1 MIHTVYSNSYEVLR
15 AVLLH
20 NIEALGVE
28 GHIDDQTSPEVLF
41 AKAFEKVPVIVPN
54 RAVGHD
60 LTKAIAA
67 RDGVCAGMDFML
79 LSAWMGFF
87 SKEPMANVLGNEA
100 DWMIWQ
106 ILREEGPTSF
116 RAQPGHEPLAH
127 YLEGKTDDDI
137 WQLVRHITQTFVVY
151 ATYRLDWVLDWLGLH
166 PSLLPQGHQGKDEK
180 RELEKHPD
188 FLWQRDL
195 WRELASSPSWR
206 GRQFMEGY
214 PDMLRRLSE
223 SGGTSEVSL
232 DNGHTVK
239 LPQVLHVFAPFVV
252 PPLMLPILK
261 AYALSGRD
269 VWFYLLNPTS
279 EYWFDLVPQRLFNW
293 EAKESETGQ
302 ADDSH
307 REVGHP
313 ILANNGRSTRANIDR
328 IWRYTAAPDTGVQLT
343 ELDLPEGTVP
353 ELPQQRHFLD
363 SFAGRLQDQRIQ
375 PDMTVENQSYYLES
389 RDPRLLRRIQD
400 SILNLNPDLKAT
412 ADGAP
417 LFDEHDRSVQF
428 MRAPTATRELEAL
441 LDWLQARFREDPTL
455 RPDDVLVVTP
465 DLSATAPLMEKV
477 FESQPADAR
486 IEWRISGLSYLDD
499 DQAAQT
505 VLGLGKL
512 LNGRATREDFMAWI
526 SLPPVAAR
534 FGFTSDD
541 MPTLEAW
548 LRAAGYRYG
557 LSDAHL
563 NTIDPVTFAV
573 AKDMTLARAVE
584 RLTLGFCLPNDEV
597 MPLYDTLPV
606 VGTEESGW
614 TSVGDR
620 PVLLDALARLST
632 YLEAFRLRIEKDA
645 TATDW
650 MAWLLDAM
658 TRLFKEEGNGFNRV
672 RQAAT
677 AVREDIE
684 RASAGGA
691 PMTVPFGLFMSSVES
706 QLELTPG
713 GGLPTNRV
721 TLTGMAQLRPLP
733 YRIIA
738 IVGLNDDCSFPG
750 TMRRHEFDLMAVAPR
765 RGDRD
770 SRIDNRNVF
779 LDLLLAARDRFLV
792 SYVCGTGEAAKER
805 QPSIVAQELRDWLL
819 DFTESREERNEVAER
834 LTVTVPLN
842 AFSQSNFEYGH
853 RDWRS
858 HDKGLF
864 EAVKQAIATDY
875 SESDPVFADRGLK
888 ANDRTTVTLRE
899 LADFW
904 KKPATR
910 TLGAAGVWLGP
921 LDEGAQ
927 EGLMPG
933 DKGLEQWV
941 RRFEA
946 YKAFE
951 AGQTVEAWET
961 CVKANPRYGAL
972 GVREWFADSD
982 TAFGQKLYQYHQ
994 TLAEGQ
1000 AVDDI
1005 DIDLD
1010 LGADMPRLLA
1020 RLKGVYVKEGV
1031 RRLVRISSS
1040 KSSSMVVLRDVLDF
1054 LVGCA
1059 AGVIHEAKLV
1069 CVWDDNL
1076 KSLMKALKE
1085 DPNKLVVVSLPSC
1098 DAEVAKAI
1106 LRILLVPYLT
1116 LTQSPFMGTDN
1127 DGVNQNYTIDQR
1139 ADQILWRGRDLKAA
1153 QSKTRERQKVF
1164 KQLLPKL
1171 AVGQGAQVYNEVLQ
1185 TLKLQLDELMA
1196 LEGRSLTLPKEF
1208 LTMPDET
1215 NTTEASCEA

>member
-548 LRAAGYRYG
+548 LRAASYRYG

-632 YLEAFRLRIEKDA
+632 YLEAFRLRVEKDA

-738 IVGLNDDCSFPG
+738 IVGLNDCSFPG

-875 SESDPVFADRGLK
+875 SESDPVFADKGLK

-994 TLAEGQ
+994 ALAEGQ

-1076 KSLMKALKE
+1076 KSLMKAPKE

-1196 LEGRSLTLPKEF
+1196 LEGRPLTLPKEF
-1208 LTMPDET
+1208 LTIPDET
-1215 NTTEASCEA
+1215 NTTEAPCEA

>member
-1 MIHTVYSNSYEVLR
+1 M
-15 AVLLH
+15 
-20 NIEALGVE
+20 
-28 GHIDDQTSPEVLF
+28 
-41 AKAFEKVPVIVPN
+41 
-54 RAVGHD
+54 
-60 LTKAIAA
+60 
-67 RDGVCAGMDFML
+67 
-79 LSAWMGFF
+79 
-87 SKEPMANVLGNEA
+87 
-100 DWMIWQ
+100 
-106 ILREEGPTSF
+106 REEGPTSF

-328 IWRYTAAPDTGVQLT
+328 LWRYTAAPDTGVQLT

-400 SILNLNPDLKAT
+400 SILNLNPNLKAT

-691 PMTVPFGLFMSSVES
+691 PLTVPFGLFMSSVES

-875 SESDPVFADRGLK
+875 SESDPVFADKGLK

-994 TLAEGQ
+994 ALAEGQ

-1069 CVWDDNL
+1069 CVWADNL
-1076 KSLMKALKE
+1076 KSLMKAPKE

-1215 NTTEASCEA
+1215 NATEASCEA

>member
-1 MIHTVYSNSYEVLR
+1 
-15 AVLLH
+15 
-20 NIEALGVE
+20 
-28 GHIDDQTSPEVLF
+28 
-41 AKAFEKVPVIVPN
+41 
-54 RAVGHD
+54 
-60 LTKAIAA
+60 
-67 RDGVCAGMDFML
+67 
-79 LSAWMGFF
+79 
-87 SKEPMANVLGNEA
+87 
-100 DWMIWQ
+100 
-106 ILREEGPTSF
+106 
-116 RAQPGHEPLAH
+116 
-127 YLEGKTDDDI
+127 
-137 WQLVRHITQTFVVY
+137 
-151 ATYRLDWVLDWLGLH
+151 
-166 PSLLPQGHQGKDEK
+166 
-180 RELEKHPD
+180 
-188 FLWQRDL
+188 
-195 WRELASSPSWR
+195 
-206 GRQFMEGY
+206 
-214 PDMLRRLSE
+214 
-223 SGGTSEVSL
+223 
-232 DNGHTVK
+232 
-239 LPQVLHVFAPFVV
+239 
-252 PPLMLPILK
+252 
-261 AYALSGRD
+261 
-269 VWFYLLNPTS
+269 
-279 EYWFDLVPQRLFNW
+279 
-293 EAKESETGQ
+293 
-302 ADDSH
+302 
-307 REVGHP
+307 
-313 ILANNGRSTRANIDR
+313 
-328 IWRYTAAPDTGVQLT
+328 
-343 ELDLPEGTVP
+343 
-353 ELPQQRHFLD
+353 
-363 SFAGRLQDQRIQ
+363 
-375 PDMTVENQSYYLES
+375 
-389 RDPRLLRRIQD
+389 
-400 SILNLNPDLKAT
+400 
-412 ADGAP
+412 
-417 LFDEHDRSVQF
+417 
-428 MRAPTATRELEAL
+428 
-441 LDWLQARFREDPTL
+441 
-455 RPDDVLVVTP
+455 
-465 DLSATAPLMEKV
+465 
-477 FESQPADAR
+477 
-486 IEWRISGLSYLDD
+486 
-499 DQAAQT
+499 
-505 VLGLGKL
+505 
-512 LNGRATREDFMAWI
+512 
-526 SLPPVAAR
+526 
-534 FGFTSDD
+534 
-541 MPTLEAW
+541 
-548 LRAAGYRYG
+548 
-557 LSDAHL
+557 
-563 NTIDPVTFAV
+563 
-573 AKDMTLARAVE
+573 
-584 RLTLGFCLPNDEV
+584 
-597 MPLYDTLPV
+597 
-606 VGTEESGW
+606 
-614 TSVGDR
+614 
-620 PVLLDALARLST
+620 
-632 YLEAFRLRIEKDA
+632 
-645 TATDW
+645 

-875 SESDPVFADRGLK
+875 SESDPVFADKGLK

-994 TLAEGQ
+994 ALAEGQ

-1069 CVWDDNL
+1069 CVWADNL
-1076 KSLMKALKE
+1076 KSLMKAPKE

-1164 KQLLPKL
+1164 EQLLPKL

-1208 LTMPDET
+1208 LTMLDET
-1215 NTTEASCEA
+1215 NATEASCEA

>member
-1 MIHTVYSNSYEVLR
+1 
-15 AVLLH
+15 
-20 NIEALGVE
+20 
-28 GHIDDQTSPEVLF
+28 
-41 AKAFEKVPVIVPN
+41 
-54 RAVGHD
+54 
-60 LTKAIAA
+60 
-67 RDGVCAGMDFML
+67 
-79 LSAWMGFF
+79 
-87 SKEPMANVLGNEA
+87 
-100 DWMIWQ
+100 
-106 ILREEGPTSF
+106 
-116 RAQPGHEPLAH
+116 
-127 YLEGKTDDDI
+127 
-137 WQLVRHITQTFVVY
+137 
-151 ATYRLDWVLDWLGLH
+151 
-166 PSLLPQGHQGKDEK
+166 
-180 RELEKHPD
+180 
-188 FLWQRDL
+188 
-195 WRELASSPSWR
+195 
-206 GRQFMEGY
+206 
-214 PDMLRRLSE
+214 
-223 SGGTSEVSL
+223 
-232 DNGHTVK
+232 
-239 LPQVLHVFAPFVV
+239 
-252 PPLMLPILK
+252 MLPILK

-328 IWRYTAAPDTGVQLT
+328 LWRYTAAPDTGVQLT

-658 TRLFKEEGNGFNRV
+658 TSLIKEEGNGFNRV

-691 PMTVPFGLFMSSVES
+691 PMTVPFELFMSSVES

-875 SESDPVFADRGLK
+875 SESDPVFADKGLK

-933 DKGLEQWV
+933 EIGVEQWV

-951 AGQTVEAWET
+951 AGQTGEAWET

-994 TLAEGQ
+994 ALAEGQ

-1069 CVWDDNL
+1069 CVWADNL
-1076 KSLMKALKE
+1076 KSLMKAPKE

-1098 DAEVAKAI
+1098 DAKVAKAI

-1153 QSKTRERQKVF
+1153 QSKTRERQKVYE
-1164 KQLLPKL
+1164 QLLPKL
-1171 AVGQGAQVYNEVLQ
+1171 ADGQGAQVYNEVLQ

-1208 LTMPDET
+1208 LTMLDET
-1215 NTTEASCEA
+1215 NATEASCEA

>member
-1 MIHTVYSNSYEVLR
+1 
-15 AVLLH
+15 
-20 NIEALGVE
+20 
-28 GHIDDQTSPEVLF
+28 
-41 AKAFEKVPVIVPN
+41 
-54 RAVGHD
+54 
-60 LTKAIAA
+60 
-67 RDGVCAGMDFML
+67 
-79 LSAWMGFF
+79 
-87 SKEPMANVLGNEA
+87 
-100 DWMIWQ
+100 
-106 ILREEGPTSF
+106 
-116 RAQPGHEPLAH
+116 
-127 YLEGKTDDDI
+127 
-137 WQLVRHITQTFVVY
+137 
-151 ATYRLDWVLDWLGLH
+151 
-166 PSLLPQGHQGKDEK
+166 
-180 RELEKHPD
+180 
-188 FLWQRDL
+188 
-195 WRELASSPSWR
+195 
-206 GRQFMEGY
+206 
-214 PDMLRRLSE
+214 MLRRLSE

-328 IWRYTAAPDTGVQLT
+328 LWRYTAAPDTGVQLT

-691 PMTVPFGLFMSSVES
+691 PMTVPFELFMSSVES

-819 DFTESREERNEVAER
+819 DFTENREERNEVAER

-875 SESDPVFADRGLK
+875 SESDPVFADKGLK

-994 TLAEGQ
+994 ALAEGQ

-1069 CVWDDNL
+1069 CVWADNL
-1076 KSLMKALKE
+1076 KSLMKAPKE

-1098 DAEVAKAI
+1098 DAKVAKAI

-1164 KQLLPKL
+1164 EQLLPKL

-1208 LTMPDET
+1208 LTMLDET
-1215 NTTEASCEA
+1215 NATEASCEA

>member
-1 MIHTVYSNSYEVLR
+1 
-15 AVLLH
+15 
-20 NIEALGVE
+20 
-28 GHIDDQTSPEVLF
+28 
-41 AKAFEKVPVIVPN
+41 
-54 RAVGHD
+54 
-60 LTKAIAA
+60 
-67 RDGVCAGMDFML
+67 
-79 LSAWMGFF
+79 
-87 SKEPMANVLGNEA
+87 
-100 DWMIWQ
+100 
-106 ILREEGPTSF
+106 
-116 RAQPGHEPLAH
+116 
-127 YLEGKTDDDI
+127 
-137 WQLVRHITQTFVVY
+137 
-151 ATYRLDWVLDWLGLH
+151 
-166 PSLLPQGHQGKDEK
+166 
-180 RELEKHPD
+180 
-188 FLWQRDL
+188 
-195 WRELASSPSWR
+195 
-206 GRQFMEGY
+206 
-214 PDMLRRLSE
+214 MLRRLSE

-328 IWRYTAAPDTGVQLT
+328 LWRYTAAPDTGVQLT

-534 FGFTSDD
+534 FGFASDD

-875 SESDPVFADRGLK
+875 SESDPVFADKGLK

-994 TLAEGQ
+994 ALAEGQ

-1069 CVWDDNL
+1069 CVWADNL
-1076 KSLMKALKE
+1076 KSLMKAPKE

-1098 DAEVAKAI
+1098 DAKVAKAI

-1164 KQLLPKL
+1164 EQLLPKL

-1196 LEGRSLTLPKEF
+1196 LEGRPLTLPKEF
-1208 LTMPDET
+1208 LTIPDET

>member
-1 MIHTVYSNSYEVLR
+1 
-15 AVLLH
+15 
-20 NIEALGVE
+20 
-28 GHIDDQTSPEVLF
+28 
-41 AKAFEKVPVIVPN
+41 
-54 RAVGHD
+54 
-60 LTKAIAA
+60 
-67 RDGVCAGMDFML
+67 
-79 LSAWMGFF
+79 
-87 SKEPMANVLGNEA
+87 
-100 DWMIWQ
+100 
-106 ILREEGPTSF
+106 
-116 RAQPGHEPLAH
+116 
-127 YLEGKTDDDI
+127 
-137 WQLVRHITQTFVVY
+137 
-151 ATYRLDWVLDWLGLH
+151 
-166 PSLLPQGHQGKDEK
+166 
-180 RELEKHPD
+180 
-188 FLWQRDL
+188 
-195 WRELASSPSWR
+195 
-206 GRQFMEGY
+206 
-214 PDMLRRLSE
+214 
-223 SGGTSEVSL
+223 
-232 DNGHTVK
+232 
-239 LPQVLHVFAPFVV
+239 
-252 PPLMLPILK
+252 
-261 AYALSGRD
+261 
-269 VWFYLLNPTS
+269 
-279 EYWFDLVPQRLFNW
+279 
-293 EAKESETGQ
+293 
-302 ADDSH
+302 
-307 REVGHP
+307 
-313 ILANNGRSTRANIDR
+313 
-328 IWRYTAAPDTGVQLT
+328 
-343 ELDLPEGTVP
+343 
-353 ELPQQRHFLD
+353 
-363 SFAGRLQDQRIQ
+363 
-375 PDMTVENQSYYLES
+375 
-389 RDPRLLRRIQD
+389 
-400 SILNLNPDLKAT
+400 
-412 ADGAP
+412 
-417 LFDEHDRSVQF
+417 

-875 SESDPVFADRGLK
+875 SESDPVFADKGLK

-994 TLAEGQ
+994 ALAEGQ

-1069 CVWDDNL
+1069 CVWADNL
-1076 KSLMKALKE
+1076 KSLMKAPKE

-1164 KQLLPKL
+1164 EQLLPKL

-1208 LTMPDET
+1208 LTMLDET
-1215 NTTEASCEA
+1215 NATEASCEA

>member
-1 MIHTVYSNSYEVLR
+1 M
-15 AVLLH
+15 
-20 NIEALGVE
+20 
-28 GHIDDQTSPEVLF
+28 
-41 AKAFEKVPVIVPN
+41 
-54 RAVGHD
+54 
-60 LTKAIAA
+60 
-67 RDGVCAGMDFML
+67 
-79 LSAWMGFF
+79 
-87 SKEPMANVLGNEA
+87 
-100 DWMIWQ
+100 
-106 ILREEGPTSF
+106 
-116 RAQPGHEPLAH
+116 
-127 YLEGKTDDDI
+127 
-137 WQLVRHITQTFVVY
+137 
-151 ATYRLDWVLDWLGLH
+151 
-166 PSLLPQGHQGKDEK
+166 
-180 RELEKHPD
+180 
-188 FLWQRDL
+188 
-195 WRELASSPSWR
+195 
-206 GRQFMEGY
+206 
-214 PDMLRRLSE
+214 
-223 SGGTSEVSL
+223 
-232 DNGHTVK
+232 
-239 LPQVLHVFAPFVV
+239 
-252 PPLMLPILK
+252 
-261 AYALSGRD
+261 
-269 VWFYLLNPTS
+269 
-279 EYWFDLVPQRLFNW
+279 
-293 EAKESETGQ
+293 
-302 ADDSH
+302 
-307 REVGHP
+307 
-313 ILANNGRSTRANIDR
+313 
-328 IWRYTAAPDTGVQLT
+328 
-343 ELDLPEGTVP
+343 PEGTVP

-632 YLEAFRLRIEKDA
+632 YLEAFRLRVEKDA

-864 EAVKQAIATDY
+864 AAVKQAIATDY
-875 SESDPVFADRGLK
+875 SESDPVFADKGLK

-933 DKGLEQWV
+933 EKGLEQWV

-994 TLAEGQ
+994 ALAEGQ

-1076 KSLMKALKE
+1076 KSLMKAPKE

-1098 DAEVAKAI
+1098 DAKVAKAI

-1196 LEGRSLTLPKEF
+1196 LEGRPLTLPKEF
-1208 LTMPDET
+1208 LTIPDET
-1215 NTTEASCEA
+1215 NTTEAPCEA